1 MIPNF
6 YKFIHL
12 VRQHNL
18 LLLASSISYYATL
31 ALGPLLLILLSI
43 ASFIGEDIKF
53 LILKQVSLLAPN
65 LTDTLNLIFSN
76 LHERVDLGSLPGV
89 LGLIFLVFLS
99 SLVFK
104 QFRFAF
110 DVIHGDYNPR
120 LKKSFRFFLKE
131 RFFVMSIGLAM
142 CALFFISL
150 FIVPVFNFLISY
162 FISDHEWEHSINFIL
177 NVFVLL
183 FMFTGFYF
191 FTPSRKSQIRHCI
204 QMAFIT
210 SLGFIAGNTLM
221 SLYMKKLAMQSL
233 FGAAG
238 ALLIF
243 LLWTFYSSLIIFL
256 SVEVFE
262 FFRKSG
268 PNRKGPMGPSL
279 FF

>member
-1 MIPNF
+1 LS
-6 YKFIHL
+6 FINL

-43 ASFIGEDIKF
+43 ASLIGEDIKF
-53 LILKQVSLLAPN
+53 LILKQVSFLAPN

-76 LHERVDLGSLPGV
+76 LHERVDLGSLSGV
-89 LGLIFLVFLS
+89 LGLIFLIFLS

-120 LKKSFRFFLKE
+120 LKKSIRIFLKE
-131 RFFVMSIGLAM
+131 RFFVMSIGIAM

-150 FIVPVFNFLISY
+150 FIVPAFNFLLSHFIHGY
-162 FISDHEWEHSINFIL
+162 FLNYTMNIL
-177 NVFVLL
+177 LNLGILL
-183 FMFTGFYF
+183 FIFTGFYF
-191 FTPSRKSQIRHCI
+191 FTPSRKSQIRHCL

-210 SLGFIAGNTLM
+210 SLGFIIGNFLM

-238 ALLIF
+238 ALFIF

-262 FFRKSG
+262 FLRNRG
-268 PNRKGPMGPSL
+268 QNRKGPEGPSL